1 MYRQTYNSKLGKIL
15 MESDGEVLTGLW
27 FFDSKDNM
35 KFNSKYEEKNL
46 EIFEETKKWLNIYF
60 SGKNPDFTPKYRVI
74 NSTPFREK
82 VTKIMEKNS
91 FWRSYNL

>member
-46 EIFEETKKWLNIYF
+46 EIFEETKKLF
-60 SGKNPDFTPKYRVI
+60 
-74 NSTPFREK
+74 
-82 VTKIMEKNS
+82 
-91 FWRSYNL
+91 